1 MKFTRFLYFHNF
13 IAEAELISAHLA
25 TGGLSKVAPSAPC
38 LPLQREAANS
48 FDGVLISRLAVK
60 SWYDFEATFS
70 FNLEVPRFVT
80 SSPRRPW
87 TKEMC
92 HSSGFDGWIPLDLA
106 LPPRQIMFNANQVL
120 RDSAKVARSARG
132 RVSKPTN
139 LPLEIDLTVA
149 DEINLGILR
158 LLAFGLSDRD
168 IASALQLS
176 PGTIRNR
183 ISHMLRSNGFDNRTS
198 LTLYFLRLHRLRCLH
213 EAQIASPKSPIT

>member
-60 SWYDFEATFS
+60 SWYDFEATFL
-70 FNLEVPRFVT
+70 FNLEIPRFVT

-92 HSSGFDGWIPLDLA
+92 HASGFDGWIPLDFA
-106 LPPRQIMFNANQVL
+106 LPPLQIMFNANQIL
-120 RDSAKVARSARG
+120 RDSAKFACSARK
-132 RVSKPTN
+132 RVPNLTN
-139 LPLEIDLTVA
+139 LPLELDLTMA
-149 DEINLGILR
+149 DETNLGILR
-158 LLAFGLSDRD
+158 LLALGQSDRD

-183 ISHMLRSNGFDNRTS
+183 ISQMLTSNGFNNRAS
-198 LTLYFLRLHRLRCLH
+198 LALYFLHLSRLRSSH
-213 EAQIASPKSPIT
+213 EAQMASPKSSIT